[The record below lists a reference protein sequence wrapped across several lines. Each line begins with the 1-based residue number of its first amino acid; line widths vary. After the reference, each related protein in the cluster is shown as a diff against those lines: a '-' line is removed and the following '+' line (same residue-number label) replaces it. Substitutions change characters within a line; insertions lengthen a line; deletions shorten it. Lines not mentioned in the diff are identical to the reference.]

1 MCICVCKVDVHQ
13 HKAERSQWNE
23 ILYKYDHFLLILKA
37 RIWIYL
43 RNHALN
49 YTPAEHPCFS
59 FFTNSEIF
67 FLLNQTFLLILKIT
81 SGSFLHWILFP
92 LEIRHNRPRSATFS
106 SSSRFPLR
114 LFLWVSLVTNV
125 SRRVLLT
132 GQMFCKLLVSKWWM
146 PPVLLEIWSTPSNVR
161 VVRF

>member
-1 MCICVCKVDVHQ
+1 MKWNIIQIWSLSVDF
-13 HKAERSQWNE
+13 KSQNMNLFKKSRFK
-23 ILYKYDHFLLILKA
+23 IHTSRTPLFLLLYKQWD
-37 RIWIYL
+37 
-43 RNHALN
+43 
-49 YTPAEHPCFS
+49 
-59 FFTNSEIF
+59 FFP
-67 FLLNQTFLLILKIT
+67 LNQTFLLILKK
-81 SGSFLHWILFP
+81 SHLVFSLWILFP